1 MPMFYTPKPRQFHYK
16 PRFYDPEK
24 EEWEKL
30 KTKYR
35 LEKGLP
41 LDDERFAASHD
52 DVSSSADNNNVDG
65 ATDDDMEYFRRK
77 VRSID
82 REERAKRQHL
92 TLNDMF
98 RKREKPQFHYVS
110 RFDSEGNLKD
120 PAAIASEEG
129 VKKRKITRR
138 FDNDDD
144 WDRFKPI
151 PAGKIITYT
160 LAAILLLMFIFL

>member
-1 MPMFYTPKPRQFHYK
+1 MPMFYTPKPRQFRYV

-35 LEKGLP
+35 IENGLP
-41 LDDERFAASHD
+41 IDDNKMREADTVDNA
-52 DVSSSADNNNVDG
+52 DVD
-65 ATDDDMEYFRRK
+65 TDELEYFQKKIRD
-77 VRSID
+77 ID
-82 REERAKRQHL
+82 RKDREKKSKL
-92 TLNDMF
+92 TLNDLF

-120 PAAIASEEG
+120 PSTIKSADS
-129 VKKRKITRR
+129 VTNKRIHRR
-138 FDNDDD
+138 FEEDDM
-144 WDRFKPI
+144 DRFKPI

-160 LAAILLLMFIFL
+160 LIVFLLLIFIFG